1 MICYIYRSTLKSE
14 MYLYTITKDK
24 FSNIPEPLLKA
35 FGRPEFSM
43 VINLKKRNK
52 LARVDIITVK
62 EHLET
67 DGYYLQMPPS
77 IYDDQNYLNPKE
89 D

>member
-14 MYLYTITKDK
+14 MYLYTLTKDEY
-24 FSNIPEPLLKA
+24 SNIPEPLLKA

-43 VINLKKRNK
+43 VINLQKRDK
-52 LARVDIITVK
+52 LARVDINKVK
-62 EHLET
+62 EHLDTE
-67 DGYYLQMPPS
+67 GYYLQMPPS
-77 IYDDQNYLNPKE
+77 IYDDQNYLKPNE